1 MSGLGVDREKT
12 PRRWVEFGR
21 LEPVF
26 LGVGTPPP
34 AAVTFGGSIEPMNP
48 SPSQNCFQK
57 G

>member
-12 PRRWVEFGR
+12 PRRWAEFGR